1 MYICFVHYLWSISFR
16 SGKIWFSVAE
26 CLKTQEALLLE
37 FKEMKEVVTQK
48 KKNDLTG
55 NDLYVVI
62 AFTL

>member
-48 KKNDLTG
+48 KKLFDWK
-55 NDLYVVI
+55 
-62 AFTL
+62 

>member
-16 SGKIWFSVAE
+16 SGKIWLSVAE

-48 KKNDLTG
+48 KKM
-55 NDLYVVI
+55 I
-62 AFTL
+62 

>member
-26 CLKTQEALLLE
+26 CLKTQKTLLLK
-37 FKEMKEVVTQK
+37 FKEMKEVVTQ